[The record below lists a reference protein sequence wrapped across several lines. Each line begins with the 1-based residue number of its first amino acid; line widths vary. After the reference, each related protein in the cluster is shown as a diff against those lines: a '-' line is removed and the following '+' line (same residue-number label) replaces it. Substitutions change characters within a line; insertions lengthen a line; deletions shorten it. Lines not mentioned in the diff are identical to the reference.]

1 MLNNEKIILMTKL
14 SLYEQKN
21 QKKEIKTSKY
31 FRGDYM
37 SLKMLKSFLCITVAY
52 LLCLVLWF
60 MYKSDKVISSLT
72 TTGRLT
78 ALIVMLVIL
87 YIVSVVL
94 YMIFSYAFF
103 SHKFR
108 NIRKHLKEYNGDLKT
123 LHRIQ
128 ELEYDAII
136 DELWQSEQFID
147 ENTLNV
153 NIVRLRKTLAEIG
166 LPDYLETKRGLGY
179 CV

>member
-21 QKKEIKTSKY
+21 QKKEIKSSRF

-37 SLKMLKSFLCITVAY
+37 SLRMIGSFICVTLSY

-60 MYKSDKVISSLT
+60 MYKSDKVVSKLT
-72 TTGRLT
+72 TTGRLI
-78 ALIVMLVIL
+78 ALVVAIILIYVIA
-87 YIVSVVL
+87 VAA
-94 YMIFSYAFF
+94 YMIFSYAFY

-108 NIRKHLKEYNGDLKT
+108 NVRKNLKEYNGDLKT

-136 DELWQSEQFID
+136 DELEGD
-147 ENTLNV
+147 GE
-153 NIVRLRKTLAEIG
+153 E
-166 LPDYLETKRGLGY
+166 
-179 CV
+179 

>member
-31 FRGDYM
+31 FKGDYM
-37 SLKMLKSFLCITVAY
+37 SIKMLSSFACVTLGY

-60 MYKSDKVISSLT
+60 TYSSASVISKLT
-72 TTGRLT
+72 TTGT
-78 ALIVMLVIL
+78 FTVLIVVLVVV
-87 YIVSVVL
+87 YVIVTVL
-94 YMIFSYAFF
+94 YMAFSYAFY
-103 SHKFR
+103 SHRFR
-108 NIRKHLKEYNGDLKT
+108 QIRKNLKEYNGDLKT

-136 DELWQSEQFID
+136 DELE
-147 ENTLNV
+147 EGGE
-153 NIVRLRKTLAEIG
+153 EI
-166 LPDYLETKRGLGY
+166 
-179 CV
+179 

>member
-37 SLKMLKSFLCITVAY
+37 SLKMLKSY

-128 ELEYDAII
+128 ELEYDAISDDLGEGG
-136 DELWQSEQFID
+136 DEE
-147 ENTLNV
+147 
-153 NIVRLRKTLAEIG
+153 
-166 LPDYLETKRGLGY
+166 
-179 CV
+179 